1 MNLLCDRTAAFDY
14 HDPETNEDFYSASQ
28 LLAVIS
34 NDYEGIPAAI
44 MRRAAWRGTEL
55 HYYFAMLHFA
65 RKGLAEYPERPDDE
79 LGPYFDAMVKF
90 CDEWNPDP
98 ILVEISSVFRPYRIA
113 GTPDFLGLVGKPNRR
128 ILTLID
134 LKSTAAKH
142 RSHRVQLAIYRKLT
156 GYERAKELRIL
167 YVHDDGSYEFDRVVP
182 DPADE
187 AVILHAINLLN
198 DPTNEDAAMNIIKWR
213 QLAA

>member
-1 MNLLCDRTAAFDY
+1 MELSIERGARYEYRDTLTSLG
-14 HDPETNEDFYSASQ
+14 FYSASQ
-28 LLAVIS
+28 LLAVVS

-55 HYYFAMLHFA
+55 HYLFAMLQYA
-65 RKGLAEYPERPDDE
+65 RKGVADFPERPEGE
-79 LGPYFDAMVKF
+79 LAGYFDAMVKF

-98 ILVEISSVFRPYRIA
+98 ILIEFPSIFLPYRIA
-113 GTPDFLGLVGKPNRR
+113 GTPDFLGLVGKPARR

-156 GYERAKELRIL
+156 GYEGAKELRVL
-167 YVHDDGSYEFDRVVP
+167 YVHEDGSYEFVRVVP

-187 AVILHAINLLN
+187 AVIIHAINLLN
-198 DPTNEDAAMNIIKWR
+198 DPTNEEAAMNIIQWR